1 MRFAAQKTIGMQDM
15 LPANGSIYMCNMDNK
30 MTSMMDALKAWEKK
44 RGLSFSFKG
53 KFIEN
58 RPKKEVEEKAKEAP
72 KVDRPITV
80 PRTPGKPGRR
90 STLTKEERRKRKNES
105 NKRARSKNREHHAAK
120 SRDWRAKLTP
130 EQKAEIQRKNRDWK
144 RARKAERLA
153 AANAG
158 NGSSQTGMPLADSAI
173 SGKKGTA

>member
-1 MRFAAQKTIGMQDM
+1 MQDM

-72 KVDRPITV
+72 KVDRPIVV

-90 STLTKEERRKRKNES
+90 STLTKEERRLRKNES
-105 NKRARSKNREHHAAK
+105 NKRTRSKNREHHAAK
-120 SRDWRAKLTP
+120 SKAWRDNLTP
-130 EQKAEIQRKNRDWK
+130 EQKVETRRKNRDWK
-144 RARKAERLA
+144 RAKKAERLA

-158 NGSSQTGMPLADSAI
+158 NGSYTPGMPLANTSV
-173 SGKKGTA
+173 SGKERAA